1 LLIVKTIILKDTN
14 FKLNSHMCGEM
25 GIFFFLLNIRFISSI
40 YYTSG
45 PILLPIYYT
54 NNSIQP
60 QIYMNN
66 LHLEPVNW
74 PRISLMDLWFVI
86 FPTISL
92 HKSRNLIA
100 HTMIW
105 IKIHSMDWWIQTTFS
120 FNHLYLEFIYFKN
133 NSFRNIYFKL
143 FKNLKKLII
152 AFSSISTSRHN
163 TNNSL

>member
-1 LLIVKTIILKDTN
+1 MLIVKTIILKDTN

-66 LHLEPVNW
+66 LRELSSHLLNGSVIRNFSYDYSSQIKKFDWSHNDLNQDSLNGRVNSNNIFIQPFV
-74 PRISLMDLWFVI
+74 PRI
-86 FPTISL
+86 
-92 HKSRNLIA
+92 
-100 HTMIW
+100 
-105 IKIHSMDWWIQTTFS
+105 
-120 FNHLYLEFIYFKN
+120 HLFQKQQF
-133 NSFRNIYFKL
+133 
-143 FKNLKKLII
+143 
-152 AFSSISTSRHN
+152 
-163 TNNSL
+163 